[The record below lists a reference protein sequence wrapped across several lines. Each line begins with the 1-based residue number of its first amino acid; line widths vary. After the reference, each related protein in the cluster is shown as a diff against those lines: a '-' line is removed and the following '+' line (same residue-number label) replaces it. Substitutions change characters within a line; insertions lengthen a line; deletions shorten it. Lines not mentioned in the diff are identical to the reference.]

1 MLTSTHSAPLSNMVA
16 IKDGHNQFTGA
27 SKEEFPKWN
36 RSLRMLLNQLRVL
49 DTDSGDKIRAYLGNP
64 ILPENY
70 GKSRGRITQE
80 LLDSDA
86 GDGLKAA
93 GFRLGDTLITG
104 TDRREWVK
112 SKESRDRE
120 RNTVTSSIL
129 LLAKPDSPLYLVL
142 LDASRK
148 GKDPNILIEA
158 AENLYNAPNMAT
170 CLSIVASENKRVSE
184 LQTSAKMG
192 SLPATRAYRQIGRES
207 LIQFMNVFT
216 DDQKKSPSD
225 ILKILNLKTFCTQMD
240 TLENIVKDDPHALQF
255 ISQYVRGHKGPP
267 LEFDQEALW
276 RDLDAHLAVFHDSN
290 RKKLSPAAQ
299 GVSSIRQEDADL
311 LRHVK
316 VLKRG
321 RPGSVRYRAAVK
333 ALGIN
338 QDAKQDTP
346 RRKAASRDAKDQSG
360 VCFSFRDKGECK
372 YGSKCRYSHD
382 QAQIRMAQEEKA
394 SLNVFSVSLAN
405 DESDSS
411 LMAKARNSQSTRK
424 QSNGRD
430 FDILDPGNDYFY
442 DAEVSDQSH
451 YDEDC
456 GLEIQNR
463 NKESSARIDMLS
475 ASKRSKTLSQE

>member
-1 MLTSTHSAPLSNMVA
+1 MYTSTHSAPLSNMVA
-16 IKDGHNQFTGA
+16 ITGGQNQISGA
-27 SKEEFPKWN
+27 SKEEYPKWTRN
-36 RSLRMLLNQLRVL
+36 LRVLLNQLRVL
-49 DTDSGDKIRAYLGNP
+49 DTNCGDKIRAYLGNP

-93 GFRLGDTLITG
+93 GFQLGDTLITG
-104 TDRREWVK
+104 SDRREWIK
-112 SKESRDRE
+112 AKESRDRE
-120 RNTVTSSIL
+120 RNTVISSII
-129 LLAKPDSPLYLVL
+129 LLAKPDSPLHLIL
-142 LDASRK
+142 LEASRK
-148 GKDPNILIEA
+148 CRDPNTLIEA
-158 AENLYNAPNMAT
+158 AETLFNAPCMAT
-170 CLSIVASENKRVSE
+170 CLSIVAEEQRKYELLRENK
-184 LQTSAKMG
+184 KIG
-192 SLPATRAYRQIGRES
+192 SLPISRSHRQIERES
-207 LIQFMNVFT
+207 QIQFLNVFT
-216 DDQKKSPSD
+216 DVQKETSSD
-225 ILKILNLKTFCTQMD
+225 LLKILQLKNFCFQID
-240 TLENIVKDDPHALQF
+240 DLENIMKDDPHALQF

-321 RPGSVRYRAAVK
+321 RPGSVRYRAAIK
-333 ALGIN
+333 ALGID
-338 QDAKQDTP
+338 QEPKPDILK
-346 RRKAASRDAKDQSG
+346 RKGITKDPKDRSG
-360 VCFSFRDKGECK
+360 VCYSFRDKGSCK

-382 QAQIRMAQEEKA
+382 PAQIRIAQEEKA
-394 SLNVFSVSLAN
+394 SLNVFSVNLAT
-405 DESDSS
+405 DESDS
-411 LMAKARNSQSTRK
+411 LVMAKAHDSQDARK
-424 QSNGRD
+424 VANGRD
-430 FDILDPGNDYFY
+430 FSIPDPDTDYFY

-475 ASKRSKTLSQE
+475 ASKRSKTLSEK

>member
-1 MLTSTHSAPLSNMVA
+1 MFTSTHSAPLSNMVA

-36 RSLRMLLNQLRVL
+36 RSLRMLPNQLRVL

-382 QAQIRMAQEEKA
+382 QAQIRIAQEEKA
-394 SLNVFSVSLAN
+394 SLNVFSVNLAT
-405 DESDSS
+405 DKSDSS
-411 LMAKARNSQSTRK
+411 FMTKARDSQNAGK
-424 QSNGRD
+424 VANGRD
-430 FDILDPGNDYFY
+430 SNIQDPDSDCYY
-442 DAEVSDQSH
+442 DAEISDQDDYGS
-451 YDEDC
+451 DC
-456 GLEIQNR
+456 EPETQIR
-463 NKESSARIDMLS
+463 NEESPARIDMFS
-475 ASKRSKTLSQE
+475 TSKRIKTLSQE

>member
-1 MLTSTHSAPLSNMVA
+1 MFTSTHSAPLSNMVA
-16 IKDGHNQFTGA
+16 ITGGQNQISGA
-27 SKEEFPKWN
+27 SKEEYPKWTRN
-36 RSLRMLLNQLRVL
+36 LRVLLNQLRVL
-49 DTDSGDKIRAYLGNP
+49 DTNCGDKIRAYLGNP

-93 GFRLGDTLITG
+93 GFQLGDTLITG
-104 TDRREWVK
+104 SDRREWIK
-112 SKESRDRE
+112 AKESRDRE
-120 RNTVTSSIL
+120 RNTVISSII
-129 LLAKPDSPLYLVL
+129 LLAKPDSPLHLIL
-142 LDASRK
+142 LEASRK
-148 GKDPNILIEA
+148 CRDPNTLIEA
-158 AENLYNAPNMAT
+158 AETLFNAPCMAT
-170 CLSIVASENKRVSE
+170 CLSIVAEEQRKYELLRENK
-184 LQTSAKMG
+184 KIG
-192 SLPATRAYRQIGRES
+192 SLPISRSHRQIERES
-207 LIQFMNVFT
+207 QIQFLNVFT
-216 DDQKKSPSD
+216 DVQKETSSD
-225 ILKILNLKTFCTQMD
+225 LLKILQLKNFCFQID
-240 TLENIVKDDPHALQF
+240 DLENIMKDDPHALQF

-382 QAQIRMAQEEKA
+382 QAQIRIAQEEKA
-394 SLNVFSVSLAN
+394 SLNVFSVNLAT
-405 DESDSS
+405 DKSDSS
-411 LMAKARNSQSTRK
+411 FMTKARDSQNAGK
-424 QSNGRD
+424 VANGRD
-430 FDILDPGNDYFY
+430 SNIQDPDSDCYY
-442 DAEVSDQSH
+442 DAEISDQDDYGS
-451 YDEDC
+451 DC
-456 GLEIQNR
+456 EPETQIR
-463 NKESSARIDMLS
+463 NEESPARIDMFS
-475 ASKRSKTLSQE
+475 TSKRIKTLSQE

>member
-1 MLTSTHSAPLSNMVA
+1 MFTSTHSAPLSNMVA

-112 SKESRDRE
+112 SKESRERE

-346 RRKAASRDAKDQSG
+346 RRNAASRDAKDQSG
-360 VCFSFRDKGECK
+360 VCFSFRDKGKCK

-382 QAQIRMAQEEKA
+382 QAQIRIAQEEKA
-394 SLNVFSVSLAN
+394 SLNVFSVNLAT
-405 DESDSS
+405 DKSDSS
-411 LMAKARNSQSTRK
+411 FMTKARDSQNAGK
-424 QSNGRD
+424 VANGRD
-430 FDILDPGNDYFY
+430 SNIQDPDSDCYY
-442 DAEVSDQSH
+442 DAEISDQDDYGS
-451 YDEDC
+451 DC
-456 GLEIQNR
+456 EPETQIR
-463 NKESSARIDMLS
+463 NEESPARIDMFS
-475 ASKRSKTLSQE
+475 TSKRIKTLSQE